1 MNLETKNLMA
11 LAGVVILSL
20 LFSLISFRKHR
31 KSRELVEFIEKQV
44 EDLQETLA
52 RNKELFD
59 TNALRMAE
67 QTRRL
72 TWLEVRVRQPK
83 LVSDEIVDDTMATEV
98 PKLNITERRH
108 RVIKLA
114 SRGQNV
120 EMIATAL
127 GMLPGEVDLILNL
140 NKAAAAAGGR

>member
-1 MNLETKNLMA
+1 MNLETKILTVS
-11 LAGVVILSL
+11 AGVVVLSL
-20 LFSLISFRKHR
+20 IFSLISFRKHR
-31 KSRELVEFIEKQV
+31 KSRERVEFIEKQV

-52 RNKELFD
+52 RNKEAFD
-59 TNALRMAE
+59 TNAQRMAE
-67 QTRRL
+67 QARRL
-72 TWLEVRVRQPK
+72 TWLETRIRQPK

-114 SRGQNV
+114 ARGQNV